1 MNKEPATKGTTTE
14 TPWKNKFCASVITV
28 IPKSGCLCSNE
39 FPCFTCKSA
48 IPNFLCACVELVPHI
63 IYFIGQA
70 EHLKAFGGMM
80 GFSSSPPDKMG
91 WGEADSGNDRKKK
104 TFPFKWWHAATVLR
118 LQGLIIK
125 GHPAAATHYFLIQ
138 PRPDPCLRQSG
149 VLVSNSIPGGW
160 LEGDELRYQLVSA
173 ALNTVRILLSH
184 HRSEFL

>member
-1 MNKEPATKGTTTE
+1 MSFHVSPASPLFLT
-14 TPWKNKFCASVITV
+14 FCAHALNWSLT
-28 IPKSGCLCSNE
+28 S
-39 FPCFTCKSA
+39 FTSWAKPSTWRLLEGWSA
-48 IPNFLCACVELVPHI
+48 LAL
-63 IYFIGQA
+63 
-70 EHLKAFGGMM
+70 HLQTR
-80 GFSSSPPDKMG
+80 
-91 WGEADSGNDRKKK
+91 WGEVRLTQAMIEKKK
-104 TFPFKWWHAATVLR
+104 KPSLLNGDML
-118 LQGLIIK
+118 LQFWGCRDWLLK